1 MFKNNSSQVSALI
14 APVHGCRDALKRKY
28 KEPKNHHKDNLA
40 YIKSLKSITKQPKPV
55 PVRTNS
61 ASIPGK
67 DFIKS
72 NISFVTSLKPPKPED
87 LSDSDSS
94 TVLNSL
100 GQVPEYLQ
108 TIQNYLQSTRS
119 AQ

>member
-14 APVHGCRDALKRKY
+14 APVHGCRDALRRQG
-28 KEPKNHHKDNLA
+28 KEPKDHHKDNLA
-40 YIKSLKSITKQPKPV
+40 YIKSLKSIKKEPKPKV
-55 PVRTNS
+55 VRHNS
-61 ASIPGK
+61 ASMPGK

-72 NISFVTSLKPPKPED
+72 NISYVNSLKPQRPEEN
-87 LSDSDSS
+87 SETS
-94 TVLNSL
+94 TIEHPL

-108 TIQNYLQSTRS
+108 TIKDYLKDTQD

>member
-14 APVHGCRDALKRKY
+14 APVHGCRDALRRQG
-28 KEPKNHHKDNLA
+28 KEPKDHHKDNLA
-40 YIKSLKSITKQPKPV
+40 YLKSLKSIKKVPKPKI
-55 PVRTNS
+55 VRRNS

-72 NISFVTSLKPPKPED
+72 NISFVNSLKPQRPDEKSEI
-87 LSDSDSS
+87 S
-94 TVLNSL
+94 TIEYPL
-100 GQVPEYLQ
+100 GHVPEYLQ
-108 TIQNYLQSTRS
+108 TIKEYLNNTQN